1 MADEN
6 KKTNSPLNETAM
18 TPAQKRAA
26 ERDARVAAK
35 LRENLR
41 RRKQAARKQKAAAKP
56 ED

>member
-1 MADEN
+1 MLMTDKPA
-6 KKTNSPLNETAM
+6 PL

-41 RRKQAARKQKAAAKP
+41 RRKQAARKQQSKDTPNA
-56 ED
+56 